1 MAPAVCLG
9 KGLLSVELPLTI
21 AIGLL
26 MFGVVA
32 LIFPGAR
39 APRAMAGARKST
51 ARPHRGAILT
61 GAAVLA
67 LSLCCSV
74 TAKAETSPPA
84 LQPGTSI
91 AAQEVAAGGAG
102 SSGSAASRAGG
113 SEADLKLPDLS
124 S

>member
-9 KGLLSVELPLTI
+9 KVLLSVELPLTI

-32 LIFPGAR
+32 LIFPRAR
-39 APRAMAGARKST
+39 ARRAMAGAWKLT
-51 ARPHRGAILT
+51 ARPHRSAILA

-84 LQPGTSI
+84 PQPGTSTG
-91 AAQEVAAGGAG
+91 AQEVAAAAGGAG
-102 SSGSAASRAGG
+102 SSG
-113 SEADLKLPDLS
+113 
-124 S
+124 

>member
-39 APRAMAGARKST
+39 ARRAMAGAWKLT
-51 ARPHRGAILT
+51 ARPHPSALLA
-61 GAAVLA
+61 GAAVPA
-67 LSLCCSV
+67 FPLCCSV
-74 TAKAETSPPA
+74 TAKAETTPPA
-84 LQPGTSI
+84 PQPGASTG
-91 AAQEVAAGGAG
+91 AQEVSAAGGAG
-102 SSGSAASRAGG
+102 SS
-113 SEADLKLPDLS
+113 
-124 S
+124 